1 MSETPGAIGLE
12 YMRATRYSRDKLRGE
27 ALVQYPRS
35 PLYKTY
41 PPDTQRLPLPS
52 VPKTLQ
58 KNVWQCFLERR
69 SLRDYAE
76 QGLSQEELAGLLWAS
91 QGITAVQHHFAFRA
105 APSAGALYPVETYVA
120 VHRVEEIPP
129 GIWHFNVPQF
139 ALELVSP
146 GDFRR
151 SLVLA
156 GLNQQFLGTAAAV
169 FIWTGILGRSLWKY
183 RQRAV
188 RYLFLDAGHICGN
201 LHLAATA
208 LGLGCCPVA
217 AFFDEEVEA
226 LVHADPE
233 AEVAVYL
240 AAVGRLATGR
250 KAA

>member
-1 MSETPGAIGLE
+1 MSQGPTAIGQDYLRE
-12 YMRATRYSRDKLRGE
+12 TRYSRERLRAE
-27 ALVQYPRS
+27 PLVQYPRS
-35 PLYKTY
+35 PMYKAY
-41 PPDTQRLPLPS
+41 PPETQRLPLPA
-52 VPKTLQ
+52 VPASFQ
-58 KNVWQCFLERR
+58 KDFWQCVKERR
-69 SLRDYAE
+69 SLRDYVE
-76 QGLSQEELAGLLWAS
+76 QPITQEELAGLLWAS

-129 GIWHFNVPQF
+129 GIWHFQVQAF
-139 ALELVSP
+139 ALELVTP

-156 GLNQQFLGTAAAV
+156 GLNQQFLGTAAVV

-208 LGLGCCPVA
+208 MGLGCCPVA
-217 AFFDEEVEA
+217 AFFDAEVEA
-226 LVHADPE
+226 IVHADANE
-233 AEVAVYL
+233 EVAIYL
-240 AAVGRLATGR
+240 AAVGRLPGR
-250 KAA
+250 K